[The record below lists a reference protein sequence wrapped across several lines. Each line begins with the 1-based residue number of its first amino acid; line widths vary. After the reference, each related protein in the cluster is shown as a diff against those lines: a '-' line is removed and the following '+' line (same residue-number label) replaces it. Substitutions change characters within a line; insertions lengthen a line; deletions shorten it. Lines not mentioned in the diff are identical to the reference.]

1 MTEQGPGP
9 ARNTWQQ
16 VAALLL
22 GVGYFLLG
30 MLGFFVLQDTTTATL
45 AGHDTGDVL
54 VFLELNGIANVLHL
68 VLGVVGMV
76 CATTLARARGY
87 GVLQAVVGG
96 ALFLFGLF
104 AVGDPAINV
113 LSLNWGDNILHLLT
127 ALVGL
132 GIAVGRVGDRA
143 ASAPDG
149 Q

>member
-1 MTEQGPGP
+1 MTQQGPGP

-30 MLGFFVLQDTTTATL
+30 MLGFFFLQDTSTATL

-54 VFLELNGIANVLHL
+54 LVFELNGIANVLHL
-68 VLGVVGMV
+68 VLGVAGMV
-76 CATTLARARGY
+76 CATTLTRARGY
-87 GVLQAVVGG
+87 GVLQAVAGG
-96 ALFLFGLF
+96 ALFVFGLI

-113 LSLNWGDNILHLLT
+113 FSLNWGDNILHLLT

-132 GIAVGRVGDRA
+132 AMAVGRVGERA
-143 ASAPDG
+143 TAAPDA